1 MTWSHYFVTII
12 CFLPAVQQ
20 SFVCCSAHFST
31 NFSCCYL
38 SFYIAASH
46 SKNTATMS
54 PRSME
59 NSKASFSIVGYSW
72 KAAKGESKCWCPCRV
87 SNSQSKL
94 SGWTQL
100 AYAEKK
106 ANPYI
111 WQSQGAAAS
120 FEIDT
125 CTKTELGQDLL
136 TLLSSPAQR
145 TADPLDC
152 HKMAHSEYKMAFR
165 KQLLTSIMKEMLIKK
180 RLLNKR
186 RNLLLKYTHEM
197 SRTVIVSCKGVFI
210 WPSCCARHTKK
221 YLIL

>member
-1 MTWSHYFVTII
+1 
-12 CFLPAVQQ
+12 
-20 SFVCCSAHFST
+20 
-31 NFSCCYL
+31 
-38 SFYIAASH
+38 
-46 SKNTATMS
+46 
-54 PRSME
+54 ME

-72 KAAKGESKCWCPCRV
+72 KAAKGELKCWCPCRV

-136 TLLSSPAQR
+136 TFLSSPAQR
-145 TADPLDC
+145 TADPLDS
-152 HKMAHSEYKMAFR
+152 HKMAHLEYKMAFR
-165 KQLLTSIMKEMLIKK
+165 EAATHFHNDRDADKEKAVKQTEEFVIKI
-180 RLLNKR
+180 
-186 RNLLLKYTHEM
+186 YSWDEQDSH
-197 SRTVIVSCKGVFI
+197 C
-210 WPSCCARHTKK
+210 
-221 YLIL
+221 IL